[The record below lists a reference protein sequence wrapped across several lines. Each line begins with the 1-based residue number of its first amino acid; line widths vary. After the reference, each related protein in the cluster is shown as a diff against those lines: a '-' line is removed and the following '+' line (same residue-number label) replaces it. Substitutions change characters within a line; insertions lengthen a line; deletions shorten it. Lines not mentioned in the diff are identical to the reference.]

1 VAALVAL
8 TGGSLACEASRQPG
22 APAVSAPAVGA
33 AAPEAEAPL
42 ATAAHPARSAVVPA
56 VPAPESSPAPPSR
69 HFPPAALTPPS
80 ARSAEPGDGVW
91 AAYGDRRAGNG
102 QHFLYTTKLH
112 PHPTSRFIT
121 LTLVAMDL
129 QAVRLRFM
137 PGVEDV
143 GTLRVPFKPGLIPE
157 AEREMAIAAFN
168 GGFMPRHGRWGMR
181 LGETTIVPPRSDGC
195 EIALFADDSV
205 RIRSLH
211 SDAEKVVALRQ
222 TPPCLVEEGALHPLL
237 LKGRDKA
244 WAGHTP
250 GVATRR
256 RSAIGI
262 NRERDVLFYA
272 IGVET
277 TARLLAEGLLAAGA
291 HAAAELDINWN
302 WTRFFVFGRNEAG
315 DVRVSASLVDVAHSN
330 RSYVERPSER
340 DFFYVLSTPG
350 LLRTPP

>member
-1 VAALVAL
+1 M
-8 TGGSLACEASRQPG
+8 
-22 APAVSAPAVGA
+22 
-33 AAPEAEAPL
+33 AAPEGQEPRL
-42 ATAAHPARSAVVPA
+42 
-56 VPAPESSPAPPSR
+56 VPAPK

-91 AAYGDRRAGNG
+91 AAYTDRRARNG
-102 QHFLYTTKLH
+102 RHFLYTTKLH
-112 PHPTSRFIT
+112 PHPTSHFVT

-129 QAVRLRFM
+129 KALRLRFM

-143 GTLRVPFKPGLIPE
+143 GTRRVPFEPGLIPE
-157 AEREMAIAAFN
+157 TERELAIAAFN

-195 EIALFADDSV
+195 EIVLLADDSV
-205 RIRSLH
+205 RIRSAVD
-211 SDAEKVVALRQ
+211 DAAQALALRQ

-237 LKGRDKA
+237 LKGRDKP

-262 NRERDVLFYA
+262 NREGNVLFYA

-302 WTRFFVFGRNEAG
+302 WTRFFVFGRDDTGNI
-315 DVRVSASLVDVAHSN
+315 RVSTSLVEVEHSN
-330 RSYVERPSER
+330 RSYVGRASER
-340 DFFYVLSTPG
+340 DFFYVLSTPAS
-350 LLRTPP
+350 P